1 MENVKLTKE
10 IMNLKTKVSA
20 YESEIKNL
28 KAENFKL
35 KEVNTVTLQEQIR
48 KLKAE
53 IEKLQIMD
61 KDRLAVLSELEEKN
75 NKLRELNTSIQMV
88 QSEKEQIQKDFDNV
102 NINLN
107 EIKKQNELKDVTIAQ
122 LNKKN
127 DNVIQEKEQLF
138 FDYQKK
144 IELLQMKLLDSVSGN
159 ESEESLSKVIS
170 LLKES
175 VDEIKKVF
183 LKKFDNFMENFNQV
197 KIEYNLRDE
206 KFTSLLN
213 EKSIMIMEQVQK
225 FSSNFFSDVEKA
237 FDKVNKPTVVK
248 DQKIDWLNKQISE
261 LNEYKKKGIELEKK
275 VSQLTNEVDVMKKK
289 IELGIVET
297 NSLKKNIEL
306 KDQAIA
312 NDTKKIEEFT
322 AKLNDCTNF
331 VMNKTDQLTWESFKN
346 QIKI

>member
-102 NINLN
+102 NIN
-107 EIKKQNELKDVTIAQ
+107 

>member
-1 MENVKLTKE
+1 
-10 IMNLKTKVSA
+10 
-20 YESEIKNL
+20 
-28 KAENFKL
+28 
-35 KEVNTVTLQEQIR
+35 
-48 KLKAE
+48 
-53 IEKLQIMD
+53 
-61 KDRLAVLSELEEKN
+61 
-75 NKLRELNTSIQMV
+75 MV

-213 EKSIMIMEQVQK
+213 
-225 FSSNFFSDVEKA
+225 
-237 FDKVNKPTVVK
+237 
-248 DQKIDWLNKQISE
+248 
-261 LNEYKKKGIELEKK
+261 
-275 VSQLTNEVDVMKKK
+275 
-289 IELGIVET
+289 
-297 NSLKKNIEL
+297 
-306 KDQAIA
+306 
-312 NDTKKIEEFT
+312 
-322 AKLNDCTNF
+322 
-331 VMNKTDQLTWESFKN
+331 
-346 QIKI
+346 